1 MIKYRDGENV
11 ENFIDK
17 LSSYNIF
24 NYLFPGVLFCVI
36 ADRYFFI
43 PLVQDSIVTG
53 LFLYYFVGLVISRFG
68 SLVLEPIMKRLKIV
82 KFSEYSDF
90 INAVKSDPK
99 IEILSETNNM
109 YRSVLSALLLL
120 CFVVIGKSIIE
131 IFDSLES
138 YIKYAIFPI
147 LVVLLGF
154 SYKKQTSYIVKRI
167 EASKDKSVDK
177 VKN

>member
-1 MIKYRDGENV
+1 
-11 ENFIDK
+11 
-17 LSSYNIF
+17 
-24 NYLFPGVLFCVI
+24 
-36 ADRYFFI
+36 
-43 PLVQDSIVTG
+43 
-53 LFLYYFVGLVISRFG
+53 
-68 SLVLEPIMKRLKIV
+68 MKRLKIV

-138 YIKYAIFPI
+138 YIKYAILPI